1 MIMNFNA
8 DKYDNY
14 TIVKIGDEKV
24 DSSLAPELKSEFM
37 NLSQDGV
44 KSLIIDMGDV
54 KYVDSSGLS
63 ALLVGNRSFTDA
75 GAFVLY
81 NVTDHV
87 MKLITIS
94 QIDKVMTIV
103 PSREEAV
110 DYVFMTEI
118 GGAGAEE

>member
-37 NLSQDGV
+37 NLNQDGV
-44 KSLIIDMGDV
+44 RSLIIDMGDV

-63 ALLVGNRSFTDA
+63 ALLVGNRSFTDS

-103 PSREEAV
+103 PTKEEAV

-118 GGAGAEE
+118 GGSGAEE

>member
-1 MIMNFNA
+1 MNFNA
-8 DKYDNY
+8 DKYENY
-14 TIVKIGDEKV
+14 SIVKISDEKV
-24 DSSLAPELKSEFM
+24 DSSIAPELKSEFM

-44 KSLIIDMGDV
+44 KSIIIDMEDV

-63 ALLVGNRSFTDA
+63 AFLVGNRSFTDN

-87 MKLITIS
+87 MKLISIS
-94 QIDKVMTIV
+94 QLDKVMTIL
-103 PSREEAV
+103 PSKEEAV

-118 GGAGAEE
+118 EKGKDSTE